1 MLRIRAVLARA
12 KENGVPIVEAN
23 VGVTLIISKGEV
35 VACERRVNAVT
46 VGTIEIPAAPS
57 AANRDRQEERFL
69 QWRAEEMPKR
79 YERASA
85 TQRRRRGAGALTPT
99 FIELE
104 VFHTTGARR

>member
-1 MLRIRAVLARA
+1 M
-12 KENGVPIVEAN
+12 
-23 VGVTLIISKGEV
+23 GVTLIISKGEV

-79 YERASA
+79 YEQGPRSA
-85 TQRRRRGAGALTPT
+85 GVEHAVHHDPYGRLVAEYPSR
-99 FIELE
+99 ELS
-104 VFHTTGARR
+104 